1 MKITYDWLFGPWPD
15 YAVVELIN
23 EEFSNWPSL
32 ELEGVSSED
41 KYYKYYHAFFEHI
54 RATYNIAGDYSSESG
69 ILTLTIPDHI
79 HTLLELQYS

>member
-23 EEFSNWPSL
+23 EEFSNWASP
-32 ELEGVSSED
+32 EWPISED
-41 KYYKYYHAFFEHI
+41 EFYHAFFEHI

-79 HTLLELQYS
+79 HTFLELQYS